1 VGSSAGWRRARSV
14 DGLADSPPASTTR
27 RRHRA
32 GWANWAGNQTAT
44 PAEVA
49 HPADA
54 DEVAALVRKAVASG
68 SRLRPIGSGH
78 SFTAIGRPDGVAT
91 TQLVLDRCA
100 DLLALD
106 AGTGLVT
113 VGAGMTLSRLNRL
126 LAEAGLA
133 LTNLGD
139 IERPTIAGALATGT
153 HGTGARFGGLATQV
167 RAFELVRGDGEIVL
181 CSPHD
186 HADLFAAARVG
197 LGAVGVVTSVTLQA
211 VPLFALR
218 AEEGSARLSDLLDGF
233 DEFADGVDHAEFYWF
248 PHTDRTLTKR
258 NTRVALS
265 AGQGELEPLGKIRG
279 WFDDEFLSNRVFGMI
294 VATGRHV
301 PRAIEPAAR
310 ISSRALGGRTF
321 TDLSYKVF
329 TSERRVRFKEMEYAL
344 PRSELVGALREM
356 TAALERS
363 DLRISFPVEVR
374 VAAADEIWLSTA
386 YGRETGYIAVHV
398 DAGSPHEKYFALV
411 ETIMTA
417 AGGRPHWG
425 KLHTQTAAT
434 LRPRY
439 PKFDDF
445 LAVRAASDPA
455 GVLTNDYLD
464 QVLGGAGG

>member
-1 VGSSAGWRRARSV
+1 MGSSAGWRHGRS
-14 DGLADSPPASTTR
+14 ATPAAWT
-27 RRHRA
+27 
-32 GWANWAGNQTAT
+32 NWAGNQTAT
-44 PAEVA
+44 PAEVVR
-49 HPADA
+49 PSGP
-54 DEVAALVRKAVASG
+54 DEVAALVRKAVDAG

-78 SFTAIGRPDGVAT
+78 SFTAIGRPDGPAT

-106 AGTGLVT
+106 AGSGLVT

-139 IERPTIAGALATGT
+139 IERQTIAGALATGT

-181 CSPHD
+181 CSAYD

-218 AEEGSARLSDLLDGF
+218 ADEGSARLPELLDGF
-233 DEFADGVDHAEFYWF
+233 DEFVDGVDHAEFYWF

-258 NTRVALS
+258 NTRISLS
-265 AGQGELEPLGKIRG
+265 AGQSELEPLGRVRG
-279 WFDDEFLSNRVFGMI
+279 WFSDEFLSNRVFGVV

-301 PRAIEPAAR
+301 PRAISPAAKL
-310 ISSRALGGRTF
+310 SSRALGARTF
-321 TDLSYKVF
+321 TDLSYKIF

-344 PRSELVGALREM
+344 PRAELVGALREM
-356 TAALERS
+356 TTALERS

-386 YGRETGYIAVHV
+386 YGRETAYVAVHV
-398 DAGSPHEKYFALV
+398 DHGTPHEEYFGLV
-411 ETIMTA
+411 ESIMTA

-425 KLHTQTAAT
+425 KLHTQTAET

-439 PKFDDF
+439 PRFDDF
-445 LAVRAASDPA
+445 LTVRTQSDPA
-455 GVLTNDYLD
+455 GIFTNDYLD
-464 QVLGGAGG
+464 QVLGPAGK